1 MDPGSGSARASE
13 SDVRV
18 LVTTGRESGDRLRRR
33 GEEAL
38 LHGPPPR
45 RVYCLRS
52 AYGGVTQKEQ
62 RARKTN
68 AVTTRGKIY

>member
-33 GEEAL
+33 GEAAL
-38 LHGPPPR
+38 LPPR